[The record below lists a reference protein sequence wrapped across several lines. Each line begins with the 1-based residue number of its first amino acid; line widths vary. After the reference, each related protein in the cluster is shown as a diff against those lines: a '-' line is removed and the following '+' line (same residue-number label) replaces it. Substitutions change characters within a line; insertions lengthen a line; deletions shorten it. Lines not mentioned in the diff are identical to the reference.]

1 MKKLLIALAIAVTS
15 TSVMATDARPSYN
28 CSNTQEL
35 DREIVILAAIY
46 DSSNTNPVVQ
56 NAVRNEL
63 RFHEVLREDL
73 KQMCSNVYKYH
84 NRTRVKVETTY
95 TIEDW
100 FADED

>member
-1 MKKLLIALAIAVTS
+1 MKKLLLALAISAISITA
-15 TSVMATDARPSYN
+15 MADERPTYN

-35 DREIVILAAIY
+35 DREIVILAALY
-46 DSSNTNPVVQ
+46 DSSNNNSVVQ

-73 KQMCSNVYKYH
+73 QQMCSNVYKYH

-100 FADED
+100 FEDQE

>member
-1 MKKLLIALAIAVTS
+1 MKKLLLALAISAISITA
-15 TSVMATDARPSYN
+15 MADARPAYN

-46 DSSNTNPVVQ
+46 DSSNNSVVQ

-73 KQMCSNVYKYH
+73 QQMCSNVYKYH

-95 TIEDW
+95 TIEEW
-100 FADED
+100 FEDQE

>member
-1 MKKLLIALAIAVTS
+1 MFGFS
-15 TSVMATDARPSYN
+15 F
-28 CSNTQEL
+28 
-35 DREIVILAAIY
+35 ILA
-46 DSSNTNPVVQ
+46 Q
-56 NAVRNEL
+56 KNEL

-73 KQMCSNVYKYH
+73 QQMCSNVYKYH

>member
-1 MKKLLIALAIAVTS
+1 MKKLLLALAISAISITA
-15 TSVMATDARPSYN
+15 MADERPTYN

-46 DSSNTNPVVQ
+46 DSSNNNSVVQ

-63 RFHEVLREDL
+63 RFHKVLREDL
-73 KQMCSNVYKYH
+73 QQMCSNVCKYH

>member
-1 MKKLLIALAIAVTS
+1 MKKLLLALVIAATS
-15 TSVMATDARPSYN
+15 STAMAGERPTYN

-35 DREIVILAAIY
+35 NKEIVILAAIY
-46 DSSNTNPVVQ
+46 DSSNNNPVVQ

-73 KQMCSNVYKYH
+73 QQMCSNVYKYH